1 MVATVR
7 TSLLCCLLAMPAVR
21 ASAQETAAELTETTA
36 PAANAEPATA
46 ESATGETATA
56 APVRTPEQKQRARSV
71 ISLTMMVTGIA
82 LTGLLILIVAIA
94 ARGIARRLDE
104 RDTRV
109 AGDQRRE
116 PERGT
121 TPLPPGDLK
130 PTSPDDGASAEQQE
144 PA

>member
-7 TSLLCCLLAMPAVR
+7 TSLLCCLLVLPAIH
-21 ASAQETAAELTETTA
+21 ASAQETSADPTA
-36 PAANAEPATA
+36 PPANSDQRTA
-46 ESATGETATA
+46 ESATD
-56 APVRTPEQKQRARSV
+56 APPRTPEQKHRARTV
-71 ISLTMMVTGIA
+71 ISLTMIVTGIA

-94 ARGIARRLDE
+94 ARGIARRMDE

-116 PERGT
+116 PERGSM
-121 TPLPPGDLK
+121 PKPPDGLK
-130 PTSPDDGASAEQQE
+130 PTSPDHGAASAEQQE